1 MPQPWP
7 AVSPVQT
14 KLCLRG
20 ARPLLSRPVP
30 LAETGGG
37 TEGALGG
44 FAGVAVGVLEVQG
57 EREPGAGREVLGV
70 DPGGE
75 VGGFAASTPPQHPL
89 EGAAAA
95 ERGTV
100 LVHREQVGHQ
110 PAGPRRTGPQHAGI
124 GGDIAGGDAGREGQA
139 VADQRDAGRAGCVGG
154 GGCGGHDGGSTGG
167 GQGTF
172 EDISA
177 GESSHGFIV
186 AVPDE
191 PVGRGCER
199 LNAAGLPPTVRAGCA
214 EAIS

>member
-1 MPQPWP
+1 M
-7 AVSPVQT
+7 
-14 KLCLRG
+14 R
-20 ARPLLSRPVP
+20 
-30 LAETGGG
+30 
-37 TEGALGG
+37 G

-75 VGGFAASTPPQHPL
+75 VGGFAGGAPPQHPL

-100 LVHREQVGHQ
+100 FVHCQQVGHQ
-110 PAGPRRTGPQHAGI
+110 PAGSRRAGPQHTGI

-154 GGCGGHDGGSTGG
+154 RGCGGHDGGSTGG

-177 GESSHGFIV
+177 GESSHALIV
-186 AVPDE
+186 AGAGE
-191 PVGRGCER
+191 PLV
-199 LNAAGLPPTVRAGCA
+199 AGV
-214 EAIS
+214 